1 MNEIVLRHKEY
12 VNLSIGR
19 DVSQSVGQIISTI
32 NIIKIWIYFIS
43 LREKSS
49 RLLKKN
55 TRAGARGGAYSWG
68 FSTHALPPPVTVAV
82 FRIFWRLA
90 QFRIFWQFPQLPHTI
105 MNFLNILTFIFMHC
119 KTFPVANCQ
128 KIQKIL

>member
-12 VNLSIGR
+12 VNLSVGR

-49 RLLKKN
+49 RLLEKIRERAHAGER
-55 TRAGARGGAYSWG
+55 TRGD
-68 FSTHALPPPVTVAV
+68 
-82 FRIFWRLA
+82 LA
-90 QFRIFWQFPQLPHTI
+90 HTLYPSCDSCR
-105 MNFLNILTFIFMHC
+105 FQNIL
-119 KTFPVANCQ
+119 
-128 KIQKIL
+128 KISAI

>member
-12 VNLSIGR
+12 VNLSVGR

-49 RLLKKN
+49 RLLEKN
-55 TRAGARGGAYSWG
+55 TRAGAREGACPWG
-68 FSTHALPPPVTVAV
+68 FNTHALPPPVTVAV

-90 QFRIFWQFPQLPHTI
+90 QFRIFWIFPQLPHTI
-105 MNFLNILTFIFMHC
+105 MNFLNISTFIFMHC

>member
-12 VNLSIGR
+12 VNLSVGR

-49 RLLKKN
+49 RLLEKKYASGR
-55 TRAGARGGAYSWG
+55 TRGGVLVG
-68 FSTHALPPPVTVAV
+68 
-82 FRIFWRLA
+82 I
-90 QFRIFWQFPQLPHTI
+90 
-105 MNFLNILTFIFMHC
+105 
-119 KTFPVANCQ
+119 
-128 KIQKIL
+128 